1 MIELLGYI
9 VLYLMIGILL
19 LPFLMVVD
27 RYGPEESDAETSKRT
42 LHIVALLWPITIII
56 TITTLWL
63 RGWKHYSDYK

>member
-56 TITTLWL
+56 TITKLWHE
-63 RGWKHYSDYK
+63 GWKHYSDYK